1 MKNIIIL
8 VLSIVLMASCASSN
22 RLTTR
27 IRYANR
33 DSKHRFYGSDK
44 HYDVHYSSSPEGK
57 RDREQVFYV
66 VDTIKITDHLII
78 SEKGNMFVLS
88 QSAYEKNPKNI
99 KKQMSILFVWTNQTF
114 TISCLQSTRHVI
126 EPFMNNSIQKQNRLQ

>member
-44 HYDVHYSSSPEGK
+44 HYDAHYSRSPEGK

-66 VDTIKITDHLII
+66 VDTIKITDPLII

-88 QSAYEKNPKNI
+88 QSAYEKNPKKHQKTLQRNR
-99 KKQMSILFVWTNQTF
+99 
-114 TISCLQSTRHVI
+114 CLYCLCGRI
-126 EPFMNNSIQKQNRLQ
+126 RLLRFLVFKAQVTLSNLS